1 MDAATKATGLLIA
14 HWACKA
20 VESEKGF
27 EWRSGYCLRFVRQVV
42 QAALG
47 ADAWSITQG
56 LNARNAAAAFDA
68 KGWMLP
74 IIGNSI
80 PGDLFFWTADRHGIH
95 GHCGIRVVGNR
106 LAENSFFHATSPMD
120 DARGYRL
127 LSELPKNYRIVR
139 FPARFA
145 LPPRL

>member
-1 MDAATKATGLLIA
+1 MDAATKATGLLVA

-20 VESEKGF
+20 VEAEKGF

-106 LAENSFFHATSPMD
+106 LAET
-120 DARGYRL
+120 
-127 LSELPKNYRIVR
+127 R
-139 FPARFA
+139 FPRDLANGRRA
-145 LPPRL
+145 WLSSSL